1 MKKEVIENKI
11 NNVLIDEFEI
21 AEEDLE
27 PDARLINDLGIESLD
42 FVDIAVIIEKDF
54 GFKVVKEE
62 ITKVKTLN
70 DLYEYIEDRVK
81 N

>member
-1 MKKEVIENKI
+1 MKKEEIENKI
-11 NNVLIDEFEI
+11 NNVLVDEFEI
-21 AEEDLE
+21 AEEDME

-70 DLYEYIEDRVK
+70 DLYQYIEDRVK
-81 N
+81 S